1 MTGRILGIDFG
12 EKRVGF
18 AVSDP
23 TQTIAT
29 AKEVVTVQSPAHAA
43 NEAARICRETGAVQ
57 IVIGLPINMDGTRG
71 PAVEKAVA
79 FAELL
84 KTKTTVP
91 VVLQD
96 ERLSTKSAHDFLL
109 EGGMRNEKRKLI
121 VDKVAAEILLQSYL
135 DRMTNDQFPNEKG

>member
-23 TQTIAT
+23 MQMIAT

-43 NEAARICRETGAVQ
+43 NEAARIAKESGAVK
-57 IVIGLPINMDGTRG
+57 IVVGLPINMDGTKG
-71 PAVEKAVA
+71 PAAEKAAA
-79 FAELL
+79 FVELL
-84 KTKTTVP
+84 KTKTSIP
-91 VVLQD
+91 IAMQD
-96 ERLSTKSAHDFLL
+96 ERLSTKSAHDVLL

-121 VDKVAAEILLQSYL
+121 VDAVAAQFLLQAHL
-135 DRMTNDQFPNEKG
+135 DRLAMSSS